1 MDYYGTVNRKLTQ
14 LINKTFMT
22 YGRNK
27 PITAELNEKNRKTAL
42 RVFITGLNGQI
53 SDTIL
58 SMNPPDLPNAMV
70 KVQELESNNM
80 RAHFANSFSTTQRK
94 HSEPNSVG
102 NGQTHF
108 NHKPR
113 QLNNNYNNQRNN
125 NNLRFNHDSNQNK
138 NQYGYYNQ
146 NKNNSLN
153 QGRFNNNQQNQWN
166 TYRQPQ
172 NKPEPTEV
180 DESIQVQNRAN
191 NGYNQRDN
199 KYQNNNYSQNKWDQT
214 KKFET

>member
-1 MDYYGTVNRKLTQ
+1 
-14 LINKTFMT
+14 MT

-27 PITAELNEKNRKTAL
+27 PITAEINEKHRKTAL

-53 SDTIL
+53 SDTIF

-70 KVQELESNNM
+70 IVQELESNNM

-94 HSEPNSVG
+94 NSEPNSGG

-108 NHKPR
+108 NHKQR
-113 QLNNNYNNQRNN
+113 QQNNNYNNQRNN
-125 NNLRFNHDSNQNK
+125 NNLRFNHDNNQNK
-138 NQYGYYNQ
+138 NTYGYYNQ
-146 NKNNSLN
+146 NKNNSWN

-172 NKPEPTEV
+172 NKPEPMEV
-180 DESIQVQNRAN
+180 DESI
-191 NGYNQRDN
+191 
-199 KYQNNNYSQNKWDQT
+199 
-214 KKFET
+214 